1 MQETKT
7 IYSVMYDTGEQY
19 DGQDTH
25 IYKMFDNPIQAS
37 RCVTWLYDQ
46 VIKHVTGVIHL
57 ERDIQQLEAFQPEHL
72 DDVEYSNLLSEK
84 ENELDAWY
92 KKNPLNNFNPDYN
105 AIFIKEN
112 TLETIF
118 TPQN

>member
-57 ERDIQQLEAFQPEHL
+57 QRDIQQLELDYGQDHSDLINIKEHELL
-72 DDVEYSNLLSEK
+72 DLYAK
-84 ENELDAWY
+84 P
-92 KKNPLNNFNPDYN
+92 PLKGFNPDYN
-105 AIFIKEN
+105 VIFIEEN

-118 TPQN
+118 IPQN

>member
-1 MQETKT
+1 MEQKT

-57 ERDIQQLEAFQPEHL
+57 QRDIQQLELDYGQDHSDLINIKEHELL
-72 DDVEYSNLLSEK
+72 DLYAK
-84 ENELDAWY
+84 P
-92 KKNPLNNFNPDYN
+92 PLKGFNPDYN
-105 AIFIKEN
+105 VIFIEEN
-112 TLETIF
+112 KLETIF
-118 TPQN
+118 IPQN

>member
-1 MQETKT
+1 MEQKT

-57 ERDIQQLEAFQPEHL
+57 QRDIQQLELDYGQDHSDLINIKEHEL
-72 DDVEYSNLLSEK
+72 DDLYAK
-84 ENELDAWY
+84 P
-92 KKNPLNNFNPDYN
+92 PLKGFNPDYN
-105 AIFIKEN
+105 VIFIEEN
-112 TLETIF
+112 KLETIF
-118 TPQN
+118 IPQN

>member
-57 ERDIQQLEAFQPEHL
+57 QRDIQQLELDYGQDHSDLINIKEHELL
-72 DDVEYSNLLSEK
+72 DLYAK
-84 ENELDAWY
+84 P
-92 KKNPLNNFNPDYN
+92 PLKNFNPDYN
-105 AIFIKEN
+105 VIFIEEN
-112 TLETIF
+112 KLETIF
-118 TPQN
+118 IPQN

>member
-1 MQETKT
+1 MEQKT

-19 DGQDTH
+19 DGQDSH

-57 ERDIQQLEAFQPEHL
+57 QRDIQQLEAFQPEHL
-72 DDVEYSNLLSEK
+72 DDDEYSNLLYEK
-84 ENELDAWY
+84 ENELDDLYA
-92 KKNPLNNFNPDYN
+92 KPPLKGFNPDYN
-105 AIFIKEN
+105 VIFIEEN
-112 TLETIF
+112 KLETIF
-118 TPQN
+118 IPQN